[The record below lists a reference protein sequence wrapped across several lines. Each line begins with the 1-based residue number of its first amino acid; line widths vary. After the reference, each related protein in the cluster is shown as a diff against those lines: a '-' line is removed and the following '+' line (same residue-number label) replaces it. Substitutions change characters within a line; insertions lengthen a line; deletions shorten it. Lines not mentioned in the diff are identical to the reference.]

1 MPGPNNILHPASRE
15 EWLALRQGLTGC
27 SEVAALI
34 GVHPW
39 LTLAQL
45 WAIKSGRLDPDP
57 ENPAMRRGRYLEE
70 TALRILADE
79 KPDWHVTPNPM
90 PGGSFFSDPDN
101 RLGATPDAFAGKP
114 PDILETGLIQVK
126 SVAPHTF
133 KREWLNDGHGP
144 GAAGEVDIPL
154 HVTVQTLMEMHLTG
168 CTWAVVAAL
177 VVDSGIT
184 LHVLDVKPID
194 GLIETLIEKNREF
207 WRFVESGTRPP
218 LDYERDGA
226 LIARLNSGAS
236 DKTLDLSGDNAF
248 IDAVN
253 EHAACSHDITLLN
266 KRKARAE
273 AEIRDK
279 LGDASGAAAG
289 DFFVSAKIVNRAAHQ
304 VAATTY
310 RQLRI
315 KYRGASA

>member
-1 MPGPNNILHPASRE
+1 MPVANPIVPASRD
-15 EWLALRQGLTGC
+15 EWLALRQGLTGA

-34 GVHPW
+34 GVNPYT
-39 LTLAQL
+39 TLAQL

-79 KPDWHVTPNPM
+79 RPDWHVTPNPM
-90 PGGSFFSDPDN
+90 PGGSFFSDPET
-101 RLGATPDAFAGKP
+101 RLGATPDAFVGKP
-114 PDILETGLIQVK
+114 PDILETGLCQVK

-133 KREWLNDGHGP
+133 KREWLND
-144 GAAGEVDIPL
+144 AGDVDIPL
-154 HVTVQTLMEMHLTG
+154 HVTVQTQMEMHLTG

-177 VVDSGIT
+177 VVDNGIT
-184 LHVLDVKPID
+184 LHVLDVQPIE

-207 WRFVESGTRPP
+207 WQMVESGTRPP

-226 LIARLNSGAS
+226 LIAWLNPGVS
-236 DKTLDLSGDNAF
+236 DKTLDLSGDNEF
-248 IDAVN
+248 INAVN
-253 EHAACSHDITLLN
+253 EHSNCSNDISLLN

-279 LGDASGAAAG
+279 LGDASGAEAG
-289 DFFVSAKIVNRAAHQ
+289 EFYVSAKLVNRAEHM

>member
-1 MPGPNNILHPASRE
+1 MPGPNDILSPQSRE
-15 EWLALRQGLTGC
+15 EWLALRQGLCGA
-27 SEVAALI
+27 SECAALI

-57 ENPAMRRGRYLEE
+57 ENPAMRRGRYLEA

-90 PGGSFFSDPDN
+90 PGGSFFSDPET

-114 PDILETGLIQVK
+114 PDILETGIVQVK
-126 SVAPHTF
+126 SIAPHTF
-133 KREWLNDGHGP
+133 KREWLND
-144 GAAGEVDIPL
+144 AGEVDVPL
-154 HVTVQTLMEMHLTG
+154 HVVVQTALEMHLTG

-177 VVDSGIT
+177 VVDSGIA
-184 LHVLDVKPID
+184 LHVIDVKPID
-194 GLIETLIEKNREF
+194 GLIEKLISANKDF
-207 WRFVESGTRPP
+207 WHFVETGTRPP

-226 LIARLNSGAS
+226 LIARLNKGVS

-253 EHAACSHDITLLN
+253 EHAACSHDISLLA
-266 KRKARAE
+266 KRKDRAE

-279 LGDASGAAAG
+279 LGDATGAEAG
-289 DFFVSAKIVNRAAHQ
+289 EFFVSAKIVNRAAHQ
-304 VAATTY
+304 VAATSY